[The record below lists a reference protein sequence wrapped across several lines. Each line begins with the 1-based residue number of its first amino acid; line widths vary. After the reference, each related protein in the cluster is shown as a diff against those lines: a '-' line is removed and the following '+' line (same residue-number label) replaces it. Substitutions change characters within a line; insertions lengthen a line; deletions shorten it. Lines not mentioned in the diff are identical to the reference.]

1 MVKRKRNQIVLRKKN
16 QIIIR
21 GGGEWINPL
30 SQIFSSI
37 GSFFSNF
44 FGLFSNFI
52 ISMNPLNWSS
62 VQAIREK
69 SNEVIDSAK
78 KGITDGKE
86 SFNSFKSS
94 VSEKVESIKE
104 KATSADKKIEDKFY
118 NISGSNDKNKK
129 EYSFG
134 KGGGYRKK
142 THTKKRKKK
151 RTKRRKQKL
160 KKKITIKRSR
170 RIRSA
175 KKIN

>member
-37 GSFFSNF
+37 SSFFSNF

-52 ISMNPLNWSS
+52 ISINPLNWSS
-62 VQAIREK
+62 VQAIKDK
-69 SNEVIDSAK
+69 SNEAINSARK
-78 KGITDGKE
+78 EISDGKD
-86 SFNSFKSS
+86 SFDNFKSS
-94 VSEKVESIKE
+94 ISEKVESIKE
-104 KATSADKKIEDKFY
+104 KASRRDKNIEDKFY

-134 KGGGYRKK
+134 KGGGYKKK

-151 RTKRRKQKL
+151 EL
-160 KKKITIKRSR
+160 KDENK
-170 RIRSA
+170 
-175 KKIN
+175 N